1 VDLEITTVMKV
12 LEAGGAYGLISI
24 LVVGL
29 WRLYRDLKAVNEQVV
44 RLTEQQ
50 TAVMVRVEGALM
62 ALRDAI
68 LCMSGQPPRG
78 ANGRLAD
85 KQDKGERTIP
95 PG

>member
-1 VDLEITTVMKV
+1 MDLEVTTVMKAI
-12 LEAGGAYGLISI
+12 EAGGLYGLVAI
-24 LVVGL
+24 LVAGL
-29 WRLYRDLKAVNEQVV
+29 VRVYRDLKAVNEQVV

-78 ANGRLAD
+78 PNHLVSEKPA
-85 KQDKGERTIP
+85 E
-95 PG
+95 

>member
-1 VDLEITTVMKV
+1 MKAI
-12 LEAGGAYGLISI
+12 ETGGLYGLIAI
-24 LVVGL
+24 LVAGL
-29 WRLYRDLKAVNEQVV
+29 IRVYRDLKTVNEQVV

-78 ANGRLAD
+78 QPARDNDNRA
-85 KQDKGERTIP
+85 E
-95 PG
+95 

>member
-1 VDLEITTVMKV
+1 MELEITTLTKII
-12 LEAGGAYGLISI
+12 ETGGVYSLAAILI
-24 LVVGL
+24 VAL
-29 WRLYRDLKAVNEQVV
+29 WRLYRDLRAVNAQVV

-78 ANGRLAD
+78 ARLPD
-85 KQDKGERTIP
+85 KDDRAQP
-95 PG
+95 PS

>member
-1 VDLEITTVMKV
+1 MDLELTTITKV
-12 LEAGGAYGLISI
+12 LESSGLYGLVAI

-29 WRLYRDLKAVNEQVV
+29 WRVYRDLKTVNEQVV

-68 LCMSGQPPRG
+68 MCLSGRAPTSRKSAASDNDVHQ
-78 ANGRLAD
+78 
-85 KQDKGERTIP
+85 
-95 PG
+95 

>member
-1 VDLEITTVMKV
+1 MDFELTTVTRV
-12 LEAGGAYGLISI
+12 LEASGIYGLSSV
-24 LVVGL
+24 LVIAL
-29 WRLYRDLKAVNEQVV
+29 IRLYRDLKAVNEQVV

-78 ANGRLAD
+78 Q
-85 KQDKGERTIP
+85 KPGE
-95 PG
+95 

>member
-1 VDLEITTVMKV
+1 MDVELTTITKV
-12 LEAGGAYGLISI
+12 LESSGLYGLVAI

-29 WRLYRDLKAVNEQVV
+29 WRVYRDLKTVNYQVV

-68 LCMSGQPPRG
+68 MCLSGRAPASRKSAASDNDERG
-78 ANGRLAD
+78 
-85 KQDKGERTIP
+85 
-95 PG
+95 